1 MMSIPRRSLLITAL
15 GLGAAGALAA
25 RPALAFATAEE
36 RVAYH
41 FRELERAMRELHPHA
56 NIVAT
61 DNALTPQD
69 VLEHPRFAHNLM
81 IYAMAK

>member
-1 MMSIPRRSLLITAL
+1 MSIPRRRFLVSSL
-15 GLGAAGALAA
+15 GFSAAGAVAA
-25 RPALAFATAEE
+25 LPALSQETPEA

-41 FRELERAMRELHPHA
+41 FSELARAMRDLHPQA
-56 NIVAT
+56 DVVAT